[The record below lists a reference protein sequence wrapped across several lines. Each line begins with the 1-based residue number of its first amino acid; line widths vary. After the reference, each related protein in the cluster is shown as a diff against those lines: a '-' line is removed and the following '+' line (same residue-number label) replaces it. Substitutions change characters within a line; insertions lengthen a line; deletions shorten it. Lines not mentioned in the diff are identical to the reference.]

1 MKKTQTSGNSISI
14 DEAREQIH
22 RQTLSAV
29 SHDLK
34 TPLATMIG
42 SLEIYNRMGDRLG
55 SDKKAALVNS
65 ALTEAYRLD
74 NFITNILDMAK
85 LEGGMVK
92 VKPEKCDLKWL
103 LEDALIRLGPRRS
116 RGDFTLTMVG
126 SKPVVQVDTMLLG
139 RAVGLVLDN
148 ALKHAGKHPVVVVE
162 YGIDGNKGL
171 IRVRDNGPGIPKGQ
185 EQVIFSKYT
194 RLGKA
199 DQQNAGTGLGLT
211 ICREIMRTLSGEV
224 TAENDAA
231 GGAVF
236 LLVFPVGEMQK
247 GASV

>member
-1 MKKTQTSGNSISI
+1 MKKSLAHSSI

-34 TPLATMIG
+34 TPLATIIG
-42 SLEIYNRMGDRLG
+42 SLEIYNRMDERL
-55 SDKKAALVNS
+55 DNEKKKALVNS

-92 VKPEKCDLKWL
+92 VKTEKCDLKWL
-103 LEDALIRLGPRRS
+103 LEDALVRLGPRRS
-116 RGDFTLTMVG
+116 KGDFTLTPIG
-126 SKPVVQVDTMLLG
+126 TKPLVQVDTMLLG
-139 RAVGLVLDN
+139 RAVVLVLDN

-162 YGIDGNKGL
+162 YGTEGNKGL
-171 IRVRDNGPGIPKGQ
+171 IRVRDNGPGIPKGK
-185 EQVIFSKYT
+185 EREIFSKYT

-199 DQQNAGTGLGLT
+199 DQQTGTGLGLT
-211 ICREIMRTLSGEV
+211 ICREIMRTLAGEV

-236 LLVFPVGEMQK
+236 LLVFPVGDMQK
-247 GASV
+247 GPPV

>member
-1 MKKTQTSGNSISI
+1 MKKSLAAGSI

-42 SLEIYNRMGDRLG
+42 SLEIYNRMGDRL
-55 SDKKAALVNS
+55 SDDKKKTLINS

-85 LEGGMVK
+85 LEGGMVQ
-92 VKPEKCDLKWL
+92 VKAEKCDLKWL
-103 LEDALIRLGPRRS
+103 LEDALARLGPRRAK
-116 RGDFTLTMVG
+116 GDFTLTPIS
-126 SKPVVQVDTMLLG
+126 SKCMAQVDTMLLG

-162 YGIDGNKGL
+162 YGTEGNKGL
-171 IRVRDNGPGIPKGQ
+171 IRVRDNGPGIPKGKEQ
-185 EQVIFSKYT
+185 EIFSKYT
-194 RLGKA
+194 RLGKM
-199 DQQNAGTGLGLT
+199 DQQTGTGLGLT
-211 ICREIMRTLSGEV
+211 ICREIMRTLCGEV
-224 TAENDAA
+224 TVENDAA

-236 LLVFPVGEMQK
+236 LLVFPVGEIQK
-247 GASV
+247 GLPG